1 MLPSRET
8 TFLIL
13 VNVKRTMNLGSGSV
27 CYAINCT
34 NSRYKCPRKS
44 FFFRFLKDEAK
55 YCNDNVHKAL
65 ICEPRDLPVKGGDG
79 R

>member
-1 MLPSRET
+1 MFVTLLT
-8 TFLIL
+8 AQIL
-13 VNVKRTMNLGSGSV
+13 
-27 CYAINCT
+27 AINVQE
-34 NSRYKCPRKS
+34 SL